1 MHRSMLPEN
10 YSSTYS
16 STGQYFA
23 RCSVHVC
30 AALANC
36 VVKSTTLSLA
46 TASSSNSI
54 GNAHGEQNL
63 AAIATALE
71 IMKPIHILWHQD
83 QAGRIPNACP
93 EEMSSSTTSEWWRKY
108 RKRGS
113 LNLYWQL
120 YKSLAAYRMAVK
132 REREGGFT
140 YDWILR
146 ARFDL
151 AWVRPLP
158 PLRLFSQEVVWLPNH
173 YW

>member
-1 MHRSMLPEN
+1 M
-10 YSSTYS
+10 
-16 STGQYFA
+16 
-23 RCSVHVC
+23 HVC

-36 VVKSTTLSLA
+36 VVKSTTLFLA
-46 TASSSNSI
+46 TTSSSNSI
-54 GNAHGEQNL
+54 GNAHGEQDL
-63 AAIATALE
+63 AAITAALQ
-71 IMKPIHILWHQD
+71 IMEPSQILWHQD

-93 EEMSSSTTSEWWRKY
+93 EDMSSNTASGWWLKY
-108 RKRGS
+108 RERGS

-120 YKSLAAYRMAVK
+120 YKSLAAYCMAVK
-132 REREGGFT
+132 REREGAFS

-158 PLRLFSQEVVWLPNH
+158 PLHLFSQEVVWFSNH